1 MLLTDSAW
9 PHPFNSL
16 QLFDLCVLRLQLAYS
31 SISGRA
37 LRNLPESCEPGTLST
52 KPLLFCCILQK
63 KIENN
68 RNLRKKQNMFI
79 NNNSTCYFQKVI
91 LSFCKPRM
99 RVGQGETGGPV
110 YLTDWQG
117 AHSVAR
123 SPVIQ
128 QCAAPKMAAAA
139 KAVKMSKFRPTM
151 DQAKVTNTYFI
162 IFCVAAIFTRQ
173 LIMLCCIFSD
183 KHVYW

>member
-1 MLLTDSAW
+1 MLDPTCSTPSSCLTSAFWGCSWLIPASRGELWEIFLSHVNQVLSPPSLYSFAVFLKKKSKIIGISAKNRTCLLTIIA
-9 PHPFNSL
+9 H
-16 QLFDLCVLRLQLAYS
+16 V
-31 SISGRA
+31 
-37 LRNLPESCEPGTLST
+37 T
-52 KPLLFCCILQK
+52 
-63 KIENN
+63 
-68 RNLRKKQNMFI
+68 
-79 NNNSTCYFQKVI
+79 YFQKVI

-162 IFCVAAIFTRQ
+162 IFCVGDSW
-173 LIMLCCIFSD
+173 LCYAVYSATNMCID
-183 KHVYW
+183 QTN

>member
-1 MLLTDSAW
+1 
-9 PHPFNSL
+9 
-16 QLFDLCVLRLQLAYS
+16 
-31 SISGRA
+31 
-37 LRNLPESCEPGTLST
+37 
-52 KPLLFCCILQK
+52 
-63 KIENN
+63 
-68 RNLRKKQNMFI
+68 MFI

-162 IFCVAAIFTRQ
+162 IFCGFAGIPNVENHWYVKDFSMGEWDSNLCLNCQDNKQYFYSSTQLGNPPGLVVHVEDSRSEPWSSDVGSNPGFT
-173 LIMLCCIFSD
+173 
-183 KHVYW
+183 

>member
-1 MLLTDSAW
+1 
-9 PHPFNSL
+9 
-16 QLFDLCVLRLQLAYS
+16 
-31 SISGRA
+31 
-37 LRNLPESCEPGTLST
+37 
-52 KPLLFCCILQK
+52 
-63 KIENN
+63 
-68 RNLRKKQNMFI
+68 MFI

-162 IFCVAAIFTRQ
+162 IFCVPASFTRQ

-183 KHVYW
+183 KHVYWSDQLVLYNRKKLKNFCGSVAKKKKEANPNWPHSGYTVE